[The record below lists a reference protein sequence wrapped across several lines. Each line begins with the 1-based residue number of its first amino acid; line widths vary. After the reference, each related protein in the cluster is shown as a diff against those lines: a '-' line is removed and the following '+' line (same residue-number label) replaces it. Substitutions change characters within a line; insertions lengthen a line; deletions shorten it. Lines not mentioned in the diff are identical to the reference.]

1 MTDRWLGAWGL
12 GSVAFGGASLLVPLY
27 IVELGASPV
36 QLGVLAAMAAGV
48 AAPGAIAFGR
58 LANRVAYRR
67 LLVLATLIG
76 VAVSLA
82 AVPFLTSVS
91 AVIAANA
98 VLWLFASSIGPVLT
112 VLVVDDAPESRW
124 SERIGLV
131 NKYQG
136 YGWAGGLVLGTVWPA
151 VGSRLLAADEV
162 TRTLC
167 WVLAGCA
174 GASAILAARTLPRP
188 APSAHVTD
196 ERAARRIGRLLASS
210 SRGVRGATVVFSPT
224 RLYWST
230 RGIDPRRLATR
241 LEPSM
246 AAYFVAGAFFF
257 TGSAAFW
264 APLPLFLTDAGFD
277 SGQVFAL
284 YLASSLGSAVCY
296 EAAGR
301 LSGRYDVRLL
311 QTGVLAARGV
321 LFPVTVAVAGLAAT
335 VAFGANGLVLAL
347 LGVTWAGIAVIGTA
361 IVTRLAP
368 PGLRGEVLGA
378 YVALGALGGALGGV
392 LGGWAATLGYAVAF
406 GVAGGLVIIGAA
418 LVVSLEALSGGD
430 RAVTAPSEL
439 GPDSETVDA
448 EIAAQAANR
457 DE

>member
-112 VLVVDDAPESRW
+112 MLVVDDAPESKW

-136 YGWAGGLVLGTVWPA
+136 YGWAGGLVIGTVWPA
-151 VGSRLLAADEV
+151 VGSRLLAADEI

-210 SRGVRGATVVFSPT
+210 SRGVRGATVSFSPT

-230 RGIDPRRLATR
+230 RGIDPRRLAAR
-241 LEPSM
+241 LEPPM
-246 AAYFVAGAFFF
+246 TTYFVAGAFFF

-277 SGQVFAL
+277 SGRVFAL

-296 EAAGR
+296 EVAGR

-321 LFPVTVAVAGLAAT
+321 LFPVTVGIAGLAAT
-335 VAFGANGLVLAL
+335 VAFGTAGIVLAL
-347 LGVTWAGIAVIGTA
+347 IGITWAGIAVIGTA

-392 LGGWAATLGYAVAF
+392 LGGWTATLGYTVAF
-406 GVAGGLVIIGAA
+406 GVAGGLVLLGAA
-418 LVVSLEALSGGD
+418 LVVSLEALSGGG
-430 RAVTAPSEL
+430 RAVTTPPEPE
-439 GPDSETVDA
+439 GGVETVGDEVA
-448 EIAAQAANR
+448 TRAANR